1 MIFLYLIMVIWG
13 FMLTPVSAL
22 FMSGKLPLFYVF
34 RQGFDQHGHVFGR
47 MVQHNPHPQGHGKP
61 GTQGEGG
68 PHHQGRPPPPP
79 KWVPHWP
86 PNGYA
91 LVIQMPMSAEEYFP
105 IWRREVPVP
114 HVPAPIAPAPQQM
127 KMGED
132 LPSLDDEGW
141 TCFLRIPEFQKAVRC
156 LSVILG
162 NCKKKTYRNRCK
174 TTQSYMVYWLYAIE
188 IPVIYIVLNHK
199 RKLT

>member
-1 MIFLYLIMVIWG
+1 MNSYDDFMFFLYLIMVYYGNLGIYVD
-13 FMLTPVSAL
+13 TVSAL
-22 FMSGKLPLFYVF
+22 FDVFKNRRCRFFSGRASISMAMF
-34 RQGFDQHGHVFGR
+34 FGR
-47 MVQHNPHPQGHGKP
+47 MVQKNPHPKNGQGKP
-61 GTQGEGG
+61 HQGEG
-68 PHHQGRPPPPP
+68 PHHQGRPPPP

-132 LPSLDDEGW
+132 LPSLDDEGT
-141 TCFLRIPEFQKAVRC
+141 TCFL
-156 LSVILG
+156 
-162 NCKKKTYRNRCK
+162 
-174 TTQSYMVYWLYAIE
+174 
-188 IPVIYIVLNHK
+188 
-199 RKLT
+199 